1 MNWERI
7 KGNWKQA
14 KGRIRLK
21 WGELTDDQ
29 LDVIE
34 GRRDLLLGKLQ
45 EAYGISAD
53 EAERQVR
60 DWEGTAFEDDDTL
73 ESDPTRRRAV

>member
-7 KGNWKQA
+7 KGNWKQT
-14 KGRIRLK
+14 KGRLRLK

-29 LDVIE
+29 VDVIE
-34 GRRDLLLGKLQ
+34 GRRYLLLGKLQ
-45 EAYGISAD
+45 EAYGVSAD
-53 EAERQVR
+53 EAERQVSE
-60 DWEGTAFEDDDTL
+60 WEGTAFEDDDAL